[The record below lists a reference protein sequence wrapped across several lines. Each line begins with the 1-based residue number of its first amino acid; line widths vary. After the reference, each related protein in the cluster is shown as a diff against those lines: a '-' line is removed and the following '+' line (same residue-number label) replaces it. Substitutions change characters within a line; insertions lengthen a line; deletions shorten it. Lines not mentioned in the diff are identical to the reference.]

1 MQVDG
6 GSKNA
11 NKTLLAMLELLVSKR
26 AIRRIHFTRL
36 PTGHT
41 HEDIDAVFAEIW
53 SWFRDEIINTPS
65 EFKRKLEEKF
75 KTYSST
81 HLKNMVVQDVFVVP
95 DYKVFLADYILPIE
109 RLHTEMNTKHQW
121 RFECVPISTYFPL
134 GWTTYRA
141 YANDRVIEIIELCVT
156 DIERLTGL
164 DPVMTD
170 VRWEPNAD
178 ADPNRPGIEGMY
190 LLKEIPVLKD
200 NFQPAPFEEGFEE
213 TLNKLWTAIS
223 NKLHTSDSLDED
235 CRKEWFQWI
244 SSATTMPG
252 LEGAQQHIQY
262 HKFPTPLLHFLTN
275 PNRYKNRWDLTPP
288 LKSDRS
294 APSLI
299 WPSSVAYAM
308 PSVVTTFTPHP
319 PPPRIFDVSVEQLT
333 MTERMKESWSTYYD
347 RVAAMTND
355 TLKGLLR

>member
-1 MQVDG
+1 VY
-6 GSKNA
+6 
-11 NKTLLAMLELLVSKR
+11 L
-26 AIRRIHFTRL
+26 
-36 PTGHT
+36 
-41 HEDIDAVFAEIW
+41 
-53 SWFRDEIINTPS
+53 
-65 EFKRKLEEKF
+65 
-75 KTYSST
+75 Y
-81 HLKNMVVQDVFVVP
+81 
-95 DYKVFLADYILPIE
+95 
-109 RLHTEMNTKHQW
+109 LH
-121 RFECVPISTYFPL
+121 ISPL

-164 DPVMTD
+164 DPVMTY

-252 LEGAQQHIQY
+252 LEGHNNI
-262 HKFPTPLLHFLTN
+262 FNITSFLR
-275 PNRYKNRWDLTPP
+275 PCC
-288 LKSDRS
+288 
-294 APSLI
+294 
-299 WPSSVAYAM
+299 
-308 PSVVTTFTPHP
+308 TF
-319 PPPRIFDVSVEQLT
+319 
-333 MTERMKESWSTYYD
+333 
-347 RVAAMTND
+347 
-355 TLKGLLR
+355 